1 MILRWLISAI
11 GFAAIKGEATSIA
24 RRAGRGARVMALLAL
39 TWVTAFG
46 FGLTALTVWLSAEV
60 GVAAA
65 CAIVAGALAVI
76 GLVVQVAMAL
86 RSQKKSEPGLSLPF
100 PGLTASPDGAPSRD
114 TSNLGA
120 MAMVGIAGYLLGRQL
135 FRR

>member
-11 GFAAIKGEATSIA
+11 GLAALKGEATSIA
-24 RRAGRGARVMALLAL
+24 RRASRGAMLAALLAAIWL
-39 TWVTAFG
+39 TAFG
-46 FGLTALTVWLSAEV
+46 LGLAALTVWLSVQV

-76 GLVVQVAMAL
+76 GLVAQVALAL
-86 RSQKKSEPGLSLPF
+86 RSQKKSESGIGLPF
-100 PGLTASPDGAPSRD
+100 SGLTANPDGTPNAD

-120 MAMVGIAGYLLGRQL
+120 MAVVGIAGYLLGRQL
-135 FRR
+135 LRR